1 MSVVPMLFRDW
12 WEDFD
17 SPLRSSRLLDQH
29 FGTGL
34 RADDLLSSFP
44 SRSAPLSP
52 SILRG
57 GYYRPWRNT
66 GLARQDSGSTLNLDK
81 ERFQIIL
88 DVQQFMPEEITV
100 KTMERCIV
108 VEGKHEEKQ
117 DEHGFVSRHFTRRY
131 MLPSGHDPNDVV
143 STLSSDGVLTV
154 TAPKKA
160 LPTPNPERSVP
171 IQQTG
176 QPAKEK
182 PDQQT
187 QTNVEQAK

>member
-1 MSVVPMLFRDW
+1 MSLVPMMFRDW

-34 RADDLLSSFP
+34 RADDLFSSLP
-44 SRSAPLSP
+44 TRTPTSSLLRS
-52 SILRG
+52 

-66 GLARQDSGSTLNLDK
+66 ALTRQDSGSTLNVDK
-81 ERFQIIL
+81 DKYQIIL
-88 DVQQFMPEEITV
+88 DVQQFTPEEITV
-100 KTMERCIV
+100 KTTDKYIV

-117 DEHGFVSRHFTRRY
+117 DEHGYVSRHFTRRY
-131 MLPSGHDPNDVV
+131 LLPSGHDPNDIV

-154 TAPKKA
+154 TAPKKS
-160 LPTPNPERSVP
+160 LPESNPERSVP

-182 PDQQT
+182 QQ
-187 QTNVEQAK
+187 QQSEVKIEQAQ